1 MERIEEKGNAK
12 SHLQSK
18 QALDQSRGGK
28 KSGGWLHPK
37 LRKHQRVFRRRRKG
51 QGGGRVSGL
60 TKGGVNVTDQ
70 IDQYNEI
77 LDKLDEALA
86 ELNKADRDFDLTDIQ
101 GQSVI
106 QLRQIY
112 DAMIGDV
119 LDLERESF

>member
-1 MERIEEKGNAK
+1 MQLN
-12 SHLQSK
+12 
-18 QALDQSRGGK
+18 
-28 KSGGWLHPK
+28 
-37 LRKHQRVFRRRRKG
+37 
-51 QGGGRVSGL
+51 
-60 TKGGVNVTDQ
+60 Q

-86 ELNKADRDFDLTDIQ
+86 ELNKADQDFDLTDIQ

>member
-1 MERIEEKGNAK
+1 MQFN
-12 SHLQSK
+12 
-18 QALDQSRGGK
+18 
-28 KSGGWLHPK
+28 
-37 LRKHQRVFRRRRKG
+37 
-51 QGGGRVSGL
+51 
-60 TKGGVNVTDQ
+60 Q
-70 IDQYNEI
+70 IDQYSEI

-119 LDLERESF
+119 LDLERESL

>member
-1 MERIEEKGNAK
+1 M
-12 SHLQSK
+12 
-18 QALDQSRGGK
+18 
-28 KSGGWLHPK
+28 
-37 LRKHQRVFRRRRKG
+37 
-51 QGGGRVSGL
+51 
-60 TKGGVNVTDQ
+60 TDQ

-106 QLRQIY
+106 QLKQIY
-112 DAMIGDV
+112 DTMIDDV

>member
-1 MERIEEKGNAK
+1 M
-12 SHLQSK
+12 Q
-18 QALDQSRGGK
+18 LD
-28 KSGGWLHPK
+28 
-37 LRKHQRVFRRRRKG
+37 
-51 QGGGRVSGL
+51 
-60 TKGGVNVTDQ
+60 DQ
-70 IDQYNEI
+70 IVQYNEV

>member
-1 MERIEEKGNAK
+1 MNL
-12 SHLQSK
+12 S
-18 QALDQSRGGK
+18 
-28 KSGGWLHPK
+28 
-37 LRKHQRVFRRRRKG
+37 
-51 QGGGRVSGL
+51 
-60 TKGGVNVTDQ
+60 DQ
-70 IDQYNEI
+70 IDQYNEV

>member
-1 MERIEEKGNAK
+1 M
-12 SHLQSK
+12 
-18 QALDQSRGGK
+18 
-28 KSGGWLHPK
+28 
-37 LRKHQRVFRRRRKG
+37 
-51 QGGGRVSGL
+51 
-60 TKGGVNVTDQ
+60 TDQ

-77 LDKLDEALA
+77 LDKLDETLA

>member
-1 MERIEEKGNAK
+1 M
-12 SHLQSK
+12 S
-18 QALDQSRGGK
+18 
-28 KSGGWLHPK
+28 
-37 LRKHQRVFRRRRKG
+37 
-51 QGGGRVSGL
+51 
-60 TKGGVNVTDQ
+60 DQ

-77 LDKLDEALA
+77 LDKLDETLA

>member
-1 MERIEEKGNAK
+1 MQLN
-12 SHLQSK
+12 
-18 QALDQSRGGK
+18 
-28 KSGGWLHPK
+28 
-37 LRKHQRVFRRRRKG
+37 
-51 QGGGRVSGL
+51 
-60 TKGGVNVTDQ
+60 Q

>member
-1 MERIEEKGNAK
+1 M
-12 SHLQSK
+12 S
-18 QALDQSRGGK
+18 
-28 KSGGWLHPK
+28 
-37 LRKHQRVFRRRRKG
+37 
-51 QGGGRVSGL
+51 
-60 TKGGVNVTDQ
+60 DQ

>member
-1 MERIEEKGNAK
+1 M
-12 SHLQSK
+12 S
-18 QALDQSRGGK
+18 
-28 KSGGWLHPK
+28 
-37 LRKHQRVFRRRRKG
+37 
-51 QGGGRVSGL
+51 
-60 TKGGVNVTDQ
+60 DQ
-70 IDQYNEI
+70 IDQYNEV

>member
-1 MERIEEKGNAK
+1 M
-12 SHLQSK
+12 QS
-18 QALDQSRGGK
+18 
-28 KSGGWLHPK
+28 
-37 LRKHQRVFRRRRKG
+37 
-51 QGGGRVSGL
+51 
-60 TKGGVNVTDQ
+60 DQ
-70 IDQYNEI
+70 IDQYSEI

-119 LDLERESF
+119 LNLERESF